1 MTTTAPAP
9 YSMATDDVIMLL
21 FIMSII
27 GIAYVILM
35 NGPSIVE
42 RTKGLLYYR
51 HKSMPFNDRTHITKI
66 CNALMY
72 GQTTFYLSII
82 TMAGMREYTPYGI
95 EQAPLIFLGTYSAAF
110 VLFFLLKRVV
120 YSIINNI
127 LYTRKEAQEW
137 NNLYFFTIKLLGF
150 ALAPAAIAVL
160 FIPSLSLNYVAFYTL
175 LVGCAYIYT
184 ITSGLIKIIFAKTRN
199 YLEIFLYLCA
209 LEFLPIAMVWKSLLQ
224 LSGLITI
231 KI

>member
-1 MTTTAPAP
+1 MSNTLAP
-9 YSMATDDVIMLL
+9 YCMANDNAIMLL
-21 FIMSII
+21 FVINMISIS
-27 GIAYVILM
+27 YVFLM
-35 NGPSIVE
+35 NGNSIME
-42 RTKGLLYYR
+42 RVKCIFYYES
-51 HKSMPFNDRTHITKI
+51 KSSPFSDRTHITRI
-66 CNALMY
+66 CNALLY
-72 GQTTFYLSII
+72 IQSILYATII
-82 TMAGMREYTPYGI
+82 TVSHMQKFGI
-95 EQAPLIFLGTYSAAF
+95 LKANNDAIIYIAAF
-110 VLFFLLKRVV
+110 ALLFTCFLPLKR
-120 YSIINNI
+120 IIYDIVNHI
-127 LYTRKEAQEW
+127 LFTPQQAQEW
-137 NNLYFFTIKLLGF
+137 RSLYFFTIKLLGF

>member
-21 FIMSII
+21 FIMNII

-51 HKSMPFNDRTHITKI
+51 HKSMPFYDRTHITKI

-82 TMAGMREYTPYGI
+82 TIAGMRE
-95 EQAPLIFLGTYSAAF
+95 
-110 VLFFLLKRVV
+110 
-120 YSIINNI
+120 
-127 LYTRKEAQEW
+127 
-137 NNLYFFTIKLLGF
+137 
-150 ALAPAAIAVL
+150 
-160 FIPSLSLNYVAFYTL
+160 
-175 LVGCAYIYT
+175 
-184 ITSGLIKIIFAKTRN
+184 
-199 YLEIFLYLCA
+199 
-209 LEFLPIAMVWKSLLQ
+209 
-224 LSGLITI
+224 
-231 KI
+231 